1 MGKDYIPFKDAEFNQ
16 WLGGFTKYIENHYAE
31 LGLTAADKDN
41 LVAAN
46 TAWKADYQ
54 AHMTAKSAARTAKGT
69 KDQTRDT
76 TESLARS
83 IAQRST
89 VYPGTTDGHRTGMG
103 ITVPDTNPT
112 LTAPEYVATLD
123 PPLVLLD
130 WSQRG
135 QVTVHFGVYPAN
147 EKNNSKPADI
157 VGVRISYRTVP
168 TGRQAETGPWQF
180 LADDTNSPYIH
191 SFAITEP
198 ITVEYRAQW
207 IDKKMRLGSFG
218 QTAKCTVTP

>member
-1 MGKDYIPFKDAEFNQ
+1 MKRDYLPEKDAAFSG
-16 WLGGFTKYIENHYAE
+16 WLGSFTKYIENHYAE
-31 LGLTAADKDN
+31 LGLSATDKDN
-41 LVAAN
+41 IVAAN
-46 TAWKADYQ
+46 NAWKADYR

-69 KDQTRDT
+69 KDQTRNT
-76 TESLARS
+76 TEALARNL
-83 IAQRST
+83 AQRST
-89 VYPGTTDGHRTGMG
+89 VYPGTTDGHRAGMG

-112 LTAPEYVATLD
+112 PTAPEYVATLD

-147 EKNNSKPADI
+147 EKKNTKPADI
-157 VGVRISYRTVP
+157 VGVSISYRV
-168 TGRQAETGPWQF
+168 ETGPWQF

-191 SFAITEP
+191 SFTITEP
-198 ITVEYRAQW
+198 TSVEYKAQW
-207 IDKKMRLGSFG
+207 FDKKMRLGSFG